1 MTASRKTRHRRLSL
15 LIAALLLLSNALVTA
30 HAFGEVDHAVK
41 DGCQV
46 LHQFERQ
53 QGAPVAS
60 FEQAPG
66 TARHIAPATAYRS
79 CTPVTAVRHFQPRA
93 PPFA

>member
-1 MTASRKTRHRRLSL
+1 MTALRTTRHKRLSL

-41 DGCQV
+41 DGCQI

-53 QGAPVAS
+53 QSAPVAT
-60 FEQAPG
+60 FVQALDIG
-66 TARHIAPATAYRS
+66 RHVTPVNEYQS
-79 CTPVTAVRHFQPRA
+79 CIPVTATRHFQPRA

>member
-1 MTASRKTRHRRLSL
+1 MLKAHRQKRYAL

-41 DGCQV
+41 DGCEL

-53 QGAPVAS
+53 QHAPVSEVAVVADVRGHVLPVAAS
-60 FEQAPG
+60 PREHAIG
-66 TARHIAPATAYRS
+66 TFH
-79 CTPVTAVRHFQPRA
+79 HFHARA
-93 PPFA
+93 PPSV

>member
-1 MTASRKTRHRRLSL
+1 MTASRTNRHRRLSL

-53 QGAPVAS
+53 QSAPVAN
-60 FEQAPG
+60 FVQALDC
-66 TARHIAPATAYRS
+66 TRHAAPSAENAI
-79 CTPVTAVRHFQPRA
+79 CIPVAAVRHFQPRA
-93 PPFA
+93 PPLV

>member
-1 MTASRKTRHRRLSL
+1 MKGFRPIQQKRLSL
-15 LIAALLLLSNALVTA
+15 LVATLLLLSNALVTA

-41 DGCQV
+41 DGCQI

-53 QGAPVAS
+53 QGTPTATVIQEPGNGRYAAPLI
-60 FEQAPG
+60 EG
-66 TARHIAPATAYRS
+66 RS
-79 CTPVTAVRHFQPRA
+79 CTPVTVTRHFQPRA